1 MLFNR
6 KSRDPRIPSDL
17 LVFLAV
23 LLVVSVFVLVGH
35 STPQDLAGYATAAT
49 VLYAAWRRPQD
60 GGPKGGR

>member
-1 MLFNR
+1 MPNNR
-6 KSRDPRIPSDL
+6 KPRGPRIPSDL

-35 STPQDLAGYATAAT
+35 STPQELAGYATAAT

-60 GGPKGGR
+60 GGPKGGN